1 MSVAFDR
8 SPALRAAIED
18 VGRELERVMDGGQE
32 TYIVATK
39 RLTELAE
46 DLRRLRA
53 LDAVP

>member
-18 VGRELERVMDGGQE
+18 AGRELERVMDGGQE